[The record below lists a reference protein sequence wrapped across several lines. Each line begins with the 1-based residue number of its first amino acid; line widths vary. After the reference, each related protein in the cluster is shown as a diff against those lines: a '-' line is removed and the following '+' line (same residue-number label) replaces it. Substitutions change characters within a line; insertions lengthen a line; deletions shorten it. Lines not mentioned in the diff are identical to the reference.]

1 MRRQPRRHKGKVLCS
16 VFMSNATETFIHAA
30 RERLA
35 QQTAAHAASWHLGEK
50 ADWAADLDAGAIRL
64 QKQNIEG

>member
-1 MRRQPRRHKGKVLCS
+1 
-16 VFMSNATETFIHAA
+16 MSNATETFIHAA